1 MVGEGIT
8 GLDAKSLRFFEA
20 VAQFGSMKRA
30 ALQLHTVQSNV
41 TAHIRALE
49 QELNITLFERRT
61 DGIRL
66 TPAGLRLLPHALE
79 IHSAFESAK
88 RAVSDD
94 GVPHGPLIIGIRKS
108 ASMLHLSNL
117 LSIFV
122 PMYRGVELTV
132 RTETSP
138 VLTELVLNRKI
149 EGAFICDPVAHGDLI
164 GEVMFD
170 EELVILTP
178 PSVRSL
184 RDIDPATMQI
194 IVLGQGSLYKQQLA
208 EVLARNGI
216 PPLQSMEL
224 GTVSAIVE
232 CVNAG
237 LGVTLLPMGRGQNT
251 SYGNAVVHHIFDASC
266 RVKTIFVRRRDGFVS
281 SALSA
286 FLNCTREYARG

>member
-1 MVGEGIT
+1 MRE
-8 GLDAKSLRFFEA
+8 
-20 VAQFGSMKRA
+20 
-30 ALQLHTVQSNV
+30 
-41 TAHIRALE
+41 
-49 QELNITLFERRT
+49 
-61 DGIRL
+61 
-66 TPAGLRLLPHALE
+66 
-79 IHSAFESAK
+79 
-88 RAVSDD
+88 
-94 GVPHGPLIIGIRKS
+94 S

-122 PMYRGVELTV
+122 PMYPGVELTV

-149 EGAFICDPVAHGDLI
+149 EGAFICDPVSYGDLI

-170 EELVILTP
+170 EELVVLTP

-184 RDIDPATMQI
+184 REIDPATMQI

-216 PPLQSMEL
+216 APMRAMEL
-224 GTVSAIVE
+224 GTVSAILE

-237 LGVTLLPMGRGQNT
+237 LGVTLLPMGRGLNT
-251 SYGNAVVHHIFDASC
+251 PYGNAVVHQMFDAAC
-266 RVKTIFVRRRDGFVS
+266 RVKTIFIRRRDGFVS

-286 FLNCTREYARG
+286 FLNCAREYSRG

>member
-1 MVGEGIT
+1 MT
-8 GLDAKSLRFFEA
+8 LDAKSLKFFEA

-49 QELNITLFERRT
+49 QELNVALFERRT

-66 TPAGLRLLPHALE
+66 TPAGLRLLPYALE
-79 IHSAFESAK
+79 VQSAVESAK
-88 RAVSDD
+88 RAALDD
-94 GVPHGPLIIGIRKS
+94 GIPHGPLVIGMRKS

-122 PMYRGVELTV
+122 PMYPGVELTV

-149 EGAFICDPVAHGDLI
+149 EGAFICDPIAYGDLI

-178 PSVRSL
+178 PSVQSL
-184 RDIDPATMQI
+184 RQIDPATMQI
-194 IVLGQGSLYKQQLA
+194 IVLGQGSLYKQQLS

-216 PPLQSMEL
+216 PTMRAMEL

-237 LGVTLLPMGRGQNT
+237 LGVTLLPTGRSQNT
-251 SYGNAVVHHIFDASC
+251 SYGDAVVHHIFDAAC

-286 FLNCTREYARG
+286 FLNCAREYARG

>member
-1 MVGEGIT
+1 
-8 GLDAKSLRFFEA
+8 LDAKSLKFFET

-49 QELNITLFERRT
+49 QELNVTLFERRT

-79 IHSAFESAK
+79 VQSAVESAK
-88 RAVSDD
+88 RAALDE
-94 GVPHGPLIIGIRKS
+94 GIPHGPLVIGVRKS
-108 ASMLHLSNL
+108 ASTLHLTNL
-117 LSIFV
+117 LSNYV
-122 PMYRGVELTV
+122 PMYPGVELTV

-149 EGAFICDPVAHGDLI
+149 EGAFVCDPVAYGDLL
-164 GEVMFD
+164 GELMFD
-170 EELVILTP
+170 EELVVLTP
-178 PSVRSL
+178 PFVKTL
-184 RDIDPATMQI
+184 REIDPATMQI
-194 IVLGQGSLYKQQLA
+194 IVLGQGSLYKQQLS
-208 EVLARNGI
+208 EVLMRNGVA
-216 PPLQSMEL
+216 PMRAMEL

-237 LGVTLLPMGRGQNT
+237 LGVTLLPIGRLNKA
-251 SYGNAVVHHIFDASC
+251 SYGDAVVHHIVDGAC

-286 FLNCTREYARG
+286 FLNCAREYARG

>member
-1 MVGEGIT
+1 
-8 GLDAKSLRFFEA
+8 
-20 VAQFGSMKRA
+20 MKRA

-49 QELNITLFERRT
+49 QELNVALFERRT

-79 IHSAFESAK
+79 VQSAVASAK
-88 RAVSDD
+88 RAALDNGIPNGQLV
-94 GVPHGPLIIGIRKS
+94 IGMRKS
-108 ASMLHLSNL
+108 ASMLHLVNL
-117 LSIFV
+117 LSVFA
-122 PMYRGVELTV
+122 PMYPGVELIV

-149 EGAFICDPVAHGDLI
+149 EGAFICDPVVYGDLI
-164 GEVMFD
+164 GEVIFD
-170 EELVILTP
+170 EELVVLTP
-178 PSVRSL
+178 PSVQSL
-184 RDIDPATMQI
+184 QDIDPAKMQI

-216 PPLQSMEL
+216 PPMRAMEL
-224 GTVSAIVE
+224 GTVSAIVG

-237 LGVTLLPMGRGQNT
+237 LGVTLLPVGRAQKAP
-251 SYGNAVVHHIFDASC
+251 YGDAVVHHILDAAC

-286 FLNCTREYARG
+286 FLNCAREYARG

>member
-1 MVGEGIT
+1 
-8 GLDAKSLRFFEA
+8 LDAKSLKFFEA
-20 VAQFGSMKRA
+20 VAHFGSMKRA

-49 QELNITLFERRT
+49 QELNVALFERRT

-66 TPAGLRLLPHALE
+66 TPAGLRLLPHAHE
-79 IHSAFESAK
+79 VQSAVESAR
-88 RAVSDD
+88 RAALDD
-94 GVPHGPLIIGIRKS
+94 GIPHGPLMIGMRKS
-108 ASMLHLSNL
+108 ASMLHLSQL

-122 PMYRGVELTV
+122 PKYPDVELTV

-149 EGAFICDPVAHGDLI
+149 EGAFICDPIAHGDLI

-170 EELVILTP
+170 EELVVLTP
-178 PSVRSL
+178 PSVRRL
-184 RDIDPATMQI
+184 REIDPHTMQT

-216 PPLQSMEL
+216 PPMRTIEL
-224 GTVSAIVE
+224 GTVSVIIE

-237 LGVTLLPMGRGQNT
+237 LGVTLLPIERGQNS
-251 SYGNAVVHHIFDASC
+251 SYGNAVVHHIHDPAC
-266 RVKTIFVRRRDGFVS
+266 RVKTIFARRRDGYVS

-286 FLNCTREYARG
+286 FLNCAREYARE

>member
-1 MVGEGIT
+1 MT
-8 GLDAKSLRFFEA
+8 ALDAKSLKFFET

-49 QELNITLFERRT
+49 QELNVALFERRT

-79 IHSAFESAK
+79 VQSAVESAK
-88 RAVSDD
+88 RAALDD
-94 GVPHGPLIIGIRKS
+94 GVPHGALVVGIRKS
-108 ASMLHLSNL
+108 ASTLHLTKL

-122 PMYRGVELTV
+122 PKYPSVELTV

-149 EGAFICDPVAHGDLI
+149 EGALICNPFADGDLI
-164 GEVMFD
+164 GEMMFD
-170 EELVILTP
+170 EELVVLTP
-178 PSVRSL
+178 PTVRTL
-184 RDIDPATMQI
+184 REINPATMQI
-194 IVLGQGSLYKQQLA
+194 IVLGQGSLYKQQLS

-216 PPLQSMEL
+216 PPMRAMEL
-224 GTVSAIVE
+224 GTVSAIIE

-237 LGVTLLPMGRGQNT
+237 LGVTLLPIGHGQNT
-251 SYGNAVVHHIFDASC
+251 SYGDAVVHHMADATC

-281 SALSA
+281 SALTA
-286 FLNCTREYARG
+286 FLNCVREYARG

>member
-1 MVGEGIT
+1 M
-8 GLDAKSLRFFEA
+8 LDAKSLKFFEA
-20 VAQFGSMKRA
+20 AAQFGSMKRA

-49 QELNITLFERRT
+49 RELNVALFERRT

-66 TPAGLRLLPHALE
+66 TPAGLRLLPYALE
-79 IHSAFESAK
+79 VQSAVE
-88 RAVSDD
+88 RAMRAALDE
-94 GVPHGPLIIGIRKS
+94 GIAHGPLVIGMRKS
-108 ASMLHLSNL
+108 ASMLHLTNL
-117 LSIFV
+117 LSIFI
-122 PMYRGVELTV
+122 PMYPAVELTV

-149 EGAFICDPVAHGDLI
+149 EGAFICDPVVYGDLI
-164 GEVMFD
+164 SEVMFD
-170 EELVILTP
+170 EELVVLTP
-178 PSVRSL
+178 PSVKSL

-194 IVLGQGSLYKQQLA
+194 IVLGQGSLYKQQLS

-216 PPLQSMEL
+216 PPMRAMEL

-237 LGVTLLPMGRGQNT
+237 LGVTLLPIARGKNT
-251 SYGNAVVHHIFDASC
+251 SYGDAVVHHIFAPSC
-266 RVKTIFVRRRDGFVS
+266 RVQTVFVRRRDGFVS

-286 FLNCTREYARG
+286 FLNCAREYARE